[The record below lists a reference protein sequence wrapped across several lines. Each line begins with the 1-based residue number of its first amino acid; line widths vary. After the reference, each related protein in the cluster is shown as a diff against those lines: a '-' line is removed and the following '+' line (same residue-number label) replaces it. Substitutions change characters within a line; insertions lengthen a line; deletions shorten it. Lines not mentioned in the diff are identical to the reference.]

1 MENAKK
7 EMGKRVRR
15 RRFLEDEVHHIYQ
28 RTINRFNIFYDL
40 EDYLVYYTIFSV
52 AARQYGVIVLGLCL
66 MFDHIHMLIKTGVRV
81 RMSEFVRQVTCM
93 FVREQNNDVGRKGSL
108 FQARF
113 GSAPKRGLKLLRTAI
128 NYLFNNPVEKKL
140 CTRAEEFRWNFLAYA
155 VSSHPFSDPLIIGQA
170 SRSLKRAIK
179 EVDLA
184 ESEDRHLR
192 YAQLKRLLSKL
203 NERER
208 MQLVDHI
215 ISIYNPFDYDEIIKC
230 YGSYEDML
238 TAINSN
244 TGSEYDIKEERY
256 KFSDMEY
263 VRMIDILHDAAG
275 LKDIRKVT
283 GLAIDEKMRLLELL
297 RNHLSCANLPIAK
310 FLHIHL
316 TKPLTAE
323 CL

>member
-66 MFDHIHMLIKTGVRV
+66 MFDHIHMLIKTDVRV

-128 NYLFNNPVEKKL
+128 AYLFNNPVEKKL
-140 CTRAEEFRWNFLAYA
+140 CARAEEFRWNFLAYA

-297 RNHLSCANLPIAK
+297 RKHLSCGNLPIAK
-310 FLHIHL
+310 FLHIDM
-316 TKPLTAE
+316 KNV
-323 CL
+323 

>member
-1 MENAKK
+1 MENVKREK
-7 EMGKRVRR
+7 EKRVRR

-52 AARQYGVIVLGLCL
+52 AVRQYGVIVLGLCL
-66 MFDHIHMLIKTGVRV
+66 MFDHIHMLIKTDVRV

-244 TGSEYDIKEERY
+244 TGSEYDIKEDRY
-256 KFSDMEY
+256 RFSDTEY
-263 VRMIDILHDAAG
+263 VRMGEILHDMEG
-275 LKDIRKVT
+275 LKDLRKVT
-283 GLAIDEKMRLLELL
+283 GFDIDEKMRLFEVL
-297 RNHLSCANLPIAK
+297 RKHLSCDNLPIAK
-310 FLHIHL
+310 FLHINL
-316 TKPLTAE
+316 AKT
-323 CL
+323 

>member
-1 MENAKK
+1 MENVKREK
-7 EMGKRVRR
+7 EKRVRR

-128 NYLFNNPVEKKL
+128 AYLFNNPVEKKL
-140 CTRAEEFRWNFLAYA
+140 CARAEEFRWNFLAYA

-297 RNHLSCANLPIAK
+297 RKHLSCGNLPIAK

>member
-1 MENAKK
+1 MENVKQ
-7 EMGKRVRR
+7 ERRKRVRK

-28 RTINRFNIFYDL
+28 RTKNRFNIFYDL
-40 EDYLVYYTIFSV
+40 EDYLVYYTIFSI

-66 MFDHIHMLIKTGVRV
+66 MFDHIHMLIKTDARI

-93 FVREQNNDVGRKGSL
+93 FAREQNNDVGRKGSL

-113 GSAPKRGLKLLRTAI
+113 GSAPKRGMKLLRTAI
-128 NYLFNNPVEKKL
+128 AYLFNNPVEKKL
-140 CTRAEEFRWNFLAYA
+140 CSRAEEYRWNFLAYA
-155 VSSHPFSDPLIIGQA
+155 LSPHPFSDPLISGHI

-203 NERER
+203 EERER

-215 ISIYNPFDYDEIIKC
+215 ISIYKPFDYEAIIAC

-256 KFSDMEY
+256 RFSDIEY
-263 VRMIDILHDAAG
+263 IRMGDILRDTEG
-275 LKDIRKVT
+275 LKDLRKVT
-283 GLAIDEKMRLLELL
+283 GFEIEEKMRLFQVL
-297 RNHLSCANLPIAK
+297 RKHLSCDNLPITK

-316 TKPLTAE
+316 TKPRTAE
-323 CL
+323 C

>member
-66 MFDHIHMLIKTGVRV
+66 MFDHIHMLIKTDVRV

-128 NYLFNNPVEKKL
+128 AYLFNNPVEKKL
-140 CTRAEEFRWNFLAYA
+140 CARAEEFRWNFLAYA

-297 RNHLSCANLPIAK
+297 RKHLSCGNLPIAK

-316 TKPLTAE
+316 TKP
-323 CL
+323 